1 MSQVVDY
8 KLADV
13 GEGIAEAEVIEWLVA
28 VGDTVSE
35 DQPVVVVE
43 TDKSQIE
50 IPAPVSGKV
59 LEISAVAGDV
69 LAVGSSLM
77 KIEASGKV
85 ADDISAHVSH
95 SIPTPNVPTSTEK
108 SESASAPGV
117 RATNVRPLASPS
129 TRRLAASLGVSLEN
143 VSGSG
148 PNGQITA
155 DDVQSA
161 ATGGASKP
169 EETATATTVHV
180 AMPTVS
186 EPGVTVIPLRGLRR
200 QIAAS
205 MSEALAIP
213 HILEF
218 KEIDATS
225 LLALRSELA
234 KDFEAQG
241 QKLSVTPFLMRACV
255 LALAKHQTFNA
266 RFDSKAAQI
275 AQFENVN
282 LGFATATDD
291 GLIVP
296 VIQKAQNLTV
306 LELARETD
314 NLAGLAKSRKATL
327 EQLSGGTFTLTNF
340 GSFGTWLGTPII
352 HPPEVAIAGF
362 GRITE
367 KVLAVDGIPTVR
379 MVLPIVVAADHRVND
394 GAHVGAFVSEIAE
407 LLLHPLSLLET
418 K

>member
-1 MSQVVDY
+1 MSQIVDY

-28 VGDTVSE
+28 VGDLVKE
-35 DQPVVVVE
+35 DQPVIVVE

-50 IPAPVSGKV
+50 IPAPVAGTV
-59 LEISAVAGDV
+59 IELCVAAGDV
-69 LAVGSSLM
+69 LAVGASLM
-77 KIEASGKV
+77 KIEASGEISK
-85 ADDISAHVSH
+85 DISAHASPATTDPSAV
-95 SIPTPNVPTSTEK
+95 ITNDKADLPSTLG
-108 SESASAPGV
+108 A

-129 TRRLAASLGVSLEN
+129 TRRLAASLGVALEN

-155 DDVQSA
+155 EDVQA
-161 ATGGASKP
+161 AS
-169 EETATATTVHV
+169 TTTSPNSTPKVLP
-180 AMPTVS
+180 AIS
-186 EPGVTVIPLRGLRR
+186 EAGVTVIPLRGLRR

-205 MSEALAIP
+205 MSQALTIP

-225 LLALRSELA
+225 LLALRNDLS

-255 LALAKHQTFNA
+255 LALAKHKTFNA
-266 RFDSKAAQI
+266 RFDSEAAEIQ
-275 AQFENVN
+275 QFENVN
-282 LGFATATDD
+282 LGFATATED

-296 VIQKAQNLTV
+296 VIQNAQDRSIK
-306 LELARETD
+306 ELAQETD
-314 NLAGLAKSRKATL
+314 TLAELAKSRKASVA
-327 EQLSGGTFTLTNF
+327 QLSGGTFTLTNF

-352 HPPEVAIAGF
+352 HAPEVAIAGF

-394 GAHVGAFVSEIAE
+394 GAHLGAFVSEIAD
-407 LLLHPLSLLET
+407 LLLHPLSLIEN